1 MIDFNNKPLFLA
13 PLAGY
18 SDTPLRG
25 VVKRFGCDVTTS
37 EMISA
42 NALAFR
48 DKKTL
53 KMLQKNELEI
63 PYIVQIA
70 GDNADII
77 KKAVLVLNEFD
88 FIDGIDLN
96 CGCPAKKIVNNG
108 SGSFLLNDIDKLK
121 NILETIKNNS
131 NKTYT
136 SVKIRLGYDKDN
148 SLNIVK
154 NIDDLELSYIAIHAR
169 TKAGGYSA
177 KVNYDAI
184 KKAKIVAKKTPIIAN
199 GDINEHNAKEVLD
212 FTNAN
217 ALMIGR
223 ACIGKPWIFYEI
235 KHQEAINKEL
245 KKEIILCHFDEMI
258 KHYHDHGVAIFRKHL
273 HQYSK
278 GMEEAANFRNEIN
291 TINSAEIMF
300 NKIEQFFS

>member
-1 MIDFNNKPLFLA
+1 MIDFSNKPLYLA

-18 SDTPLRG
+18 SDIPLRG

-48 DKKTL
+48 DKKTF
-53 KMLQKNELEI
+53 KMLQKNEAET

-70 GDNADII
+70 GNDAEIV

-108 SGSFLLNDIDKLK
+108 SGSYLLNDIDKLRA
-121 NILETIKNNS
+121 ILETIKTHS

-136 SVKIRLGYDKDN
+136 SVKIRLGYDKDD

-154 NIDDLELSYIAIHAR
+154 ALDELELSYIAIHGR
-169 TKAGGYSA
+169 TKAGGYRTKADHTPIKNA
-177 KVNYDAI
+177 KEIA
-184 KKAKIVAKKTPIIAN
+184 KTPIIAN
-199 GDINEHNAKEVLD
+199 GDINEYNASDVLGYTKAD
-212 FTNAN
+212 

-235 KHQEAINKEL
+235 KHSQTITKEL
-245 KKEIILCHFDEMI
+245 KKEIIICHFDEMI
-258 KHYHDHGVAIFRKHL
+258 KHYSGHGVTIFRKHL

-278 GMEEAANFRNEIN
+278 GMDEAANFRNEIN
-291 TINSAEIMF
+291 TIKDSEIMRD
-300 NKIEQFFS
+300 KIEQFFS

>member
-1 MIDFNNKPLFLA
+1 MIYFSQKLLFLA

-48 DKKTL
+48 DNKTL
-53 KMLQKNELEI
+53 KMLQKNELEV

-108 SGSFLLNDIDKLK
+108 SGSYLLNDIDKLK
-121 NILETIKNNS
+121 FILETIKRYS
-131 NKTYT
+131 NKSLT
-136 SVKIRLGYDKDN
+136 SVKIRLGYNSDN
-148 SLNIVK
+148 SEEIVSQ
-154 NIDDLELSYIAIHAR
+154 IDDLGLDYITIHAR
-169 TKAGGYSA
+169 TKAGGYSS
-177 KVNYDAI
+177 KVDYNAI
-184 KKAKIVAKKTPIIAN
+184 KKAKEIAKTPIVAN
-199 GDINEHNAKEVLD
+199 GDINSSNAEEVLN

-223 ACIGKPWIFYEI
+223 ASIGNPWVFYEI
-235 KHQEAINKEL
+235 KHSKQIDKSV
-245 KKEIILCHFDEMI
+245 KKEIILCHYDEMI
-258 KHYHDHGVAIFRKHL
+258 KHYGDHGVVIFRKHL

-278 GMEEAANFRNEIN
+278 GMDEAAYFRNEIN
-291 TINSAEIMF
+291 TIDNVNIMRD
-300 NKIEQFFS
+300 KVEKFFS